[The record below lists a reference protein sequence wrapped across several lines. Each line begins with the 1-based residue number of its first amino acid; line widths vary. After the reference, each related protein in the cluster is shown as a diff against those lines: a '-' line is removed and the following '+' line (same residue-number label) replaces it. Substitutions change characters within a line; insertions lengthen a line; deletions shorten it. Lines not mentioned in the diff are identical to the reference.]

1 MNGTDENIKA
11 KFQKLKDEKELEKIS
26 GGRKIYGVS
35 LDLLSYSDEFIGY
48 LNNPNGYSLD
58 KDKWV
63 LIDENNYTVIGSYDS
78 IDEMNKAVDEIK
90 TTDADV
96 EFQFWHVLGEYG
108 LLEHILIEKGLRGH
122 HH

>member
-96 EFQFWHVLGEYG
+96 EFQSWHVLGEYG
-108 LLEHILIEKGLRGH
+108 MLEHILLEKGLRGH